1 MTAFLRNTLLAV
13 AAVSALTGSALAGQ
27 TDTSCVKT
35 TLNDLWAGR
44 CCGTAGASDCLGG
57 GNGGRDHNDK
67 GGRDPNG
74 GSTNGGPTGKY

>member
-1 MTAFLRNTLLAV
+1 MTAFLRNTLLAAV
-13 AAVSALTGSALAGQ
+13 AVSALGGSALAGQ

-57 GNGGRDHNDK
+57 GNGGRGDHDHPGTN
-67 GGRDPNG
+67 GGNPNG
-74 GSTNGGPTGKY
+74 GPAGKP